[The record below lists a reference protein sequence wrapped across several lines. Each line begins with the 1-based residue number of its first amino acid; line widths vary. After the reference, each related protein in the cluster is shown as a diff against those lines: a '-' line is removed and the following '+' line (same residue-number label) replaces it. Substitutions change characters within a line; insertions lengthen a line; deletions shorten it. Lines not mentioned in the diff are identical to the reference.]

1 MLIVIFDEFFCL
13 NVLSFSLFFR
23 RCVRRNRMLIAR
35 AARWPDL
42 PMMLETDCTVVAW
55 SILHEA
61 RHTME
66 DLRSLEVVKI
76 SRSQNNVAHE
86 LAHFAL
92 RSGSSQVFFG
102 FFSEFVQF
110 LVCNDTT

>member
-1 MLIVIFDEFFCL
+1 M
-13 NVLSFSLFFR
+13 
-23 RCVRRNRMLIAR
+23 

-42 PMMLETDCTVVAW
+42 PMVLETDCAVIAEKLKSKEKDRSVAW

-61 RHTME
+61 LQAME
-66 DLRSLEVVKI
+66 DLHSLEVVKI